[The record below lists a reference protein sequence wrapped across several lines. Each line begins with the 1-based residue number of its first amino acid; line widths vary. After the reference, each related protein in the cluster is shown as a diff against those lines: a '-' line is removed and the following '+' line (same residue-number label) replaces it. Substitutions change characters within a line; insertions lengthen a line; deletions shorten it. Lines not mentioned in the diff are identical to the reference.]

1 VRNLEFIQ
9 GENRNQINLLPSSI
23 DEYIDEDNPTRV
35 IDAYVESLDL
45 QALGFEKAA
54 PNETGRPMYS
64 PKDML
69 KLYVY
74 GYMNR
79 VRSSRRL
86 EAETKRNLEVIWLMN
101 NLIPDH
107 KTIARFRQN
116 NPKALKNVFRDF
128 VALCN
133 KLDLFGKE
141 LIAIDGSKFK
151 AWNTKD
157 RNFTKDKLQDRL
169 KRIDDKIAE
178 YLNILNDND
187 ALENESSN
195 LSASDIRNI
204 ISNLQNRKDDY
215 SLYLDELTNSDETQL
230 SLTDPDSRLM
240 KTKNGLDVCL
250 NIQTAVDDKNKMVV
264 EFNVE
269 NQVQDKNLMSPLA
282 KKSKD
287 ILQAENPTIVADN
300 GYDSVTDVAQVCI
313 DGMTPVIA
321 GGDYEFLIE
330 TTPEEAETITDYTEG
345 LAHAVYLP
353 DRNVFVCPMGKVLY
367 PSSFNKSKHIARYMN
382 CKACRN
388 CTHKCTVSNYY
399 RAERRIKQSEFS
411 KEYNDKK
418 LYLKRVQIRQNKEI
432 VRQRKSI
439 IEHVFGTV
447 KRAFGISYLLLKG
460 KKKVEGEISLAF
472 LALNIKRAINTLG
485 TKRLI
490 AAIKAA

>member
-1 VRNLEFIQ
+1 MEFIQ

-187 ALENESSN
+187 ALNCCQ
-195 LSASDIRNI
+195 LKYI
-204 ISNLQNRKDDY
+204 ISKCRF
-215 SLYLDELTNSDETQL
+215 
-230 SLTDPDSRLM
+230 
-240 KTKNGLDVCL
+240 
-250 NIQTAVDDKNKMVV
+250 MVV
-264 EFNVE
+264 ARTHASIAAYSSSVPTLVIGYSVKSRGIAKDLFGTEEHYVLPVEKIRGGQDLKDEF
-269 NQVQDKNLMSPLA
+269 MW
-282 KKSKD
+282 
-287 ILQAENPTIVADN
+287 
-300 GYDSVTDVAQVCI
+300 
-313 DGMTPVIA
+313 IA
-321 GGDYEFLIE
+321 GHEQEIRAHYEKIMA
-330 TTPEEAETITDYTEG
+330 PY
-345 LAHAVYLP
+345 
-353 DRNVFVCPMGKVLY
+353 
-367 PSSFNKSKHIARYMN
+367 IAR
-382 CKACRN
+382 A
-388 CTHKCTVSNYY
+388 
-399 RAERRIKQSEFS
+399 AEAGR
-411 KEYNDKK
+411 
-418 LYLKRVQIRQNKEI
+418 YLQEI
-432 VRQRKSI
+432 
-439 IEHVFGTV
+439 
-447 KRAFGISYLLLKG
+447 
-460 KKKVEGEISLAF
+460 
-472 LALNIKRAINTLG
+472 
-485 TKRLI
+485 
-490 AAIKAA
+490 

>member
-1 VRNLEFIQ
+1 MRNLEFIQ

-187 ALENESSN
+187 ALENEASN

-215 SLYLDELTNSDETQL
+215 SLYL
-230 SLTDPDSRLM
+230 M
-240 KTKNGLDVCL
+240 
-250 NIQTAVDDKNKMVV
+250 
-264 EFNVE
+264 
-269 NQVQDKNLMSPLA
+269 
-282 KKSKD
+282 
-287 ILQAENPTIVADN
+287 PT
-300 GYDSVTDVAQVCI
+300 
-313 DGMTPVIA
+313 
-321 GGDYEFLIE
+321 E
-330 TTPEEAETITDYTEG
+330 
-345 LAHAVYLP
+345 
-353 DRNVFVCPMGKVLY
+353 
-367 PSSFNKSKHIARYMN
+367 
-382 CKACRN
+382 
-388 CTHKCTVSNYY
+388 
-399 RAERRIKQSEFS
+399 
-411 KEYNDKK
+411 
-418 LYLKRVQIRQNKEI
+418 
-432 VRQRKSI
+432 
-439 IEHVFGTV
+439 
-447 KRAFGISYLLLKG
+447 
-460 KKKVEGEISLAF
+460 
-472 LALNIKRAINTLG
+472 
-485 TKRLI
+485 
-490 AAIKAA
+490 